1 MILGSQSRYRGEVR
15 RISQLMVSGRYR
27 RGEEINWIRKDL
39 GNEYVLYFSR
49 YLSILSITQLNLV
62 IAFQL
67 LSVVPKTNGKK
78 LLSGPLNF

>member
-1 MILGSQSRYRGEVR
+1 
-15 RISQLMVSGRYR
+15 MVSGPYGC
-27 RGEEINWIRKDL
+27 GEEINWIWKDL

-62 IAFQL
+62 IVFQV

-78 LLSGPLNF
+78 FLSEH